1 MELTGALTYWRRLS
15 ALAGMMMVFSGYAL
29 CNDCPDPLFSCELNR
44 PGKFIRICA
53 TELQPGQKWTNIQ
66 YRYGAEDKVPDLV
79 FPAGPSSGASV
90 LFFSHV
96 KKGADYRVS
105 IRFENKGYT
114 YRVFSTTGRDGAGV
128 SVTDAKGKVISVAR
142 CIERPHIFPSYLQ
155 RALACDL
162 ENPNGRAAC
171 GEDPYQ
177 LRP

>member
-1 MELTGALTYWRRLS
+1 MELTYRRRLS
-15 ALAGMMMVFSGYAL
+15 ALTGMMMFFSGQAF
-29 CNDCPDPLFSCELNR
+29 CNDCPDLLFSCESNR

-53 TELQPGQKWTNIQ
+53 TELQPGHKWTNIQ

-79 FPAGPSSGASV
+79 FPAEPSSGASS

-114 YRVFSTTGRDGAGV
+114 YRLFSTTGHDGAGV
-128 SVTDAKGKVISVAR
+128 SVMDAKGTVISVVR
-142 CIERPHIFPSYLQ
+142 CIERPLIFPSYLQ

-171 GEDPYQ
+171 GEHPYQ
-177 LRP
+177 MRP

>member
-1 MELTGALTYWRRLS
+1 MELTRWRQLS
-15 ALAGMMMVFSGYAL
+15 ALVGMMMFFSGQAF
-29 CNDCPDPLFSCELNR
+29 CDDCPDPLFSCESNR

-53 TELQPGQKWTNIQ
+53 TELQPGHKWTNIQ
-66 YRYGAEDKVPDLV
+66 YRYGAEDKDPEFS
-79 FPAGPSSGASV
+79 FPTELSSGTPL

-128 SVTDAKGKVISVAR
+128 SVMDAKGKVISVTR
-142 CIERPHIFPSYLQ
+142 CIERPYIFPSYLQ

-162 ENPNGRAAC
+162 ENPNGQAAC
-171 GEDPYQ
+171 GEHPYQ